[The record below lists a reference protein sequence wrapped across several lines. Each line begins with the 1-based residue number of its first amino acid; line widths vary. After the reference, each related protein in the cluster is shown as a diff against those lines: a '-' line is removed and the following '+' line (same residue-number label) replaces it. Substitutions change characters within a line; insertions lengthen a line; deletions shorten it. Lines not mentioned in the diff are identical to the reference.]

1 MTPKFPELTKE
12 VGLVKIR
19 IFMVMGSGREDG
31 ACLPETALPCSDRRF
46 SNTRRNF
53 RRAAAAGVV
62 AEFEAGVSR
71 RLVP

>member
-1 MTPKFPELTKE
+1 
-12 VGLVKIR
+12 
-19 IFMVMGSGREDG
+19 MGSGREDG